1 MDLSPQS
8 KETKEKNKQMGPN
21 QIKVLHSE
29 GNHQQMKRQPSEWE
43 KAFANDIFDKGL
55 ISKIYE
61 EVKQLNIKQ
70 TNN

>member
-1 MDLSPQS
+1 
-8 KETKEKNKQMGPN
+8 MGPN